1 MNLGSLRL
9 LLFKSE
15 ATDDCSIRSV
25 LCRSSTLQKQSR
37 VFNEELRV
45 LVVRAVIGVG
55 IDDQLRGRDVLLH
68 DEGVDRGYVHVVT
81 AVHDECWLL
90 DRLQIV
96 GGPLLLD
103 APLANR
109 FDLGGRHF
117 VVHFRIAALLPTTR
131 ALQELPSRRLARPGR
146 TEFDREPDILG
157 RIVGGTKE
165 PPCSLGQQLHSLT
178 AARTCAIDDQ
188 PANEI
193 GRLQSDFLRDH
204 AADRE
209 AKYVNLLQAQRL
221 DEGDGVSAHL
231 LKRRRDLAGAAGD
244 ARVVEQN
251 HLPVARQAIRHR
263 RVPIIHGAEVVL
275 VEDDRHTA
283 GLAESA
289 IGEADAVGLNEL
301 CRCGLVSMNHYGRS
315 LYHLVGTASDTS
327 ARAAFAQSISFCTVG
342 APLSPIAPT
351 TSPFTL
357 MGNPPPHAA
366 IRASVGMPA
375 KSDGSLWINL
385 KNSCVETPNRAVYA
399 LFWAISVVGI
409 GAPSIRPKALRFPPS
424 SRIATFSLTPSSLAF
439 ATAASTIFCASS

>member
-1 MNLGSLRL
+1 MFIPFGSLLPSGLRRRHG
-9 LLFKSE
+9 
-15 ATDDCSIRSV
+15 I
-25 LCRSSTLQKQSR
+25 QKESR
-37 VFNEELRV
+37 VFDEELRV
-45 LVVRAVIGVG
+45 LVVCAVIGVG
-55 IDDQLRGRDVLLH
+55 VDDQLRIRHVFLH
-68 DEGVDRGYVHVVT
+68 DERVPRGYVHVVT
-81 AVHDECWLL
+81 AVHNECWLL
-90 DRLQIV
+90 DGLQIV
-96 GGPLLLD
+96 VGPLLPD

-109 FDLGGRHF
+109 FDLGGRHL
-117 VVHFRIAALLPTTR
+117 VVHFRIAPNLTKMR
-131 ALQELPSRRLARPGR
+131 ALQELPSRRLACRGR

-165 PPCSLGQQLHSLT
+165 PPCCLGQQLHSLT

-221 DEGDGVSAHL
+221 DEGDGVCAHL
-231 LKRRRDLAGAAGD
+231 LERCRHLAGAAGD
-244 ARVVEQN
+244 ARVVEQD
-251 HLPVARQAIRHR
+251 HLPVASQAIRHR
-263 RVPIIHGAEVVL
+263 WGPIIHGADEVL
-275 VEDDRHTA
+275 AKDEGHSS
-283 GLAESA
+283 GLAEAA
-289 IGEADAVGLNEL
+289 IGEADAIGLCEL
-301 CRCGLVSMNHYGRS
+301 CRCGLVSMNHYGS
-315 LYHLVGTASDTS
+315 LPYRLVGTASDTS
-327 ARAAFAQSISFCTVG
+327 ARAAFAQSMSFCTVG

-375 KSDGSLWINL
+375 KSDGSLWIKL

-409 GAPSIRPKALRFPPS
+409 GAPSIRPKALRLPPS

-439 ATAASTIFCASS
+439 ATAAPTMFCASS